1 MKYTELTEDKFN
13 KTKTYTWNAFPDKPD
28 QSIILNINS
37 RLNLIWFKGGTKP
50 LLGGAKE
57 ALGMGMRYIT
67 AEKDGIKSES
77 VVIDY
82 EFHDFNWIFLRKG
95 GMQILL
101 DGNTSLTLKA
111 TEKRSDSYIAGVGEN
126 SKNLIYESGY
136 YELSLDQFKQIC
148 FSKTVEV
155 RVAGNFKIDFE
166 LENNNKFHFMM
177 KSLYNDVIDNSAF
190 KEEIENMEKEK
201 ELEDKKN
208 QKYAVGC
215 LIAVVIIIIILWV
228 FW

>member
-13 KTKTYTWNAFPDKPD
+13 KTKSYTWNAFTDKPD
-28 QSIILNINS
+28 YSIQLSGKGN
-37 RLNLIWFKGGTKP
+37 LNLIWIKGGRAP
-50 LLGGAKE
+50 LIGGATE

-67 AEKDGIKSES
+67 AEKDGIKAES

-82 EFHDFNWIFLRKG
+82 EFHDYNWIFLRTG
-95 GMQILL
+95 SMQILL

-111 TEKRSDSYIAGVGEN
+111 TEKRSDSYITGSGET
-126 SKNLIYESGY
+126 SKNRIYESGY
-136 YELSLDQFKQIC
+136 YELSMDQFKQIC

-155 RVAGNFKIDFE
+155 RVSGELRIDFE

-177 KSLYNDVIDNSAF
+177 KSLYHDVIDSSAF

-201 ELEDKKN
+201 EL
-208 QKYAVGC
+208 
-215 LIAVVIIIIILWV
+215 
-228 FW
+228 